1 MAVKWTTVLI
11 GALDG
16 KSNGAVTWKTH
27 ERIPANLFPSGKAEI
42 AVKTRQV
49 FLRTPRVLAAPFS
62 EIELIT

>member
-27 ERIPANLFPSGKAEI
+27 ERIPANLFASGKAEI

-49 FLRTPRVLAAPFS
+49 FLRTPRVLAAPF
-62 EIELIT
+62 